1 MHFSSNLGVF
11 AATVVH
17 LFLPASASYESGKA
31 VQVNFYSNSGCS
43 AYTSETAAWWT
54 RSPRAGENVNGGSA
68 PDCFALNMPGNSG
81 SLNVA
86 NVWKGSGA
94 KSSGG
99 CSLYDG
105 YNCGG
110 ASTYARFQDG
120 SGNCIAS
127 RSSNGLLWKSA
138 RCGVNQN

>member
-1 MHFSSNLGVF
+1 MQISILFALLAASAMHLAQP
-11 AATVVH
+11 AA
-17 LFLPASASYESGKA
+17 ASYEAGKA

-54 RSPRAGENVNGGSA
+54 RSPRAGEYVNGGSA
-68 PDCFALNMPGNSG
+68 PECFSLNMPGS
-81 SLNVA
+81 SQSINVA

-94 KSSGG
+94 QSSGG
-99 CSLYDG
+99 CDLYDG

-110 ASTYARFQDG
+110 TRRTAGFSGG
-120 SGNCIAS
+120 SGSCLPA

-138 RCGVNQN
+138 RCGVALN